1 MYKFIFYYLV
11 YCTSCKQTSITG
23 TDAVKI
29 EINNKV
35 NNFQDGIDNYCAAE
49 SLYPYEF
56 LAMFDITTVSFLSED
71 FQHI

>member
-11 YCTSCKQTSITG
+11 YCMSCKQTSITG
-23 TDAVKI
+23 TDAVEI

-49 SLYPYEF
+49 SLYPYEC
-56 LAMFDITTVSFLSED
+56 A
-71 FQHI
+71 Q